1 MKSTKIKSMLLWLF
15 NPLYYDLSMQLWE
28 TKQKESIHLSN
39 ARKSHILFPLI
50 FFNEKEWKTQPLFIQ

>member
-50 FFNEKEWKTQPLFIQ
+50 FFNEKE